1 MRLTKYLFEEI
12 AKQRYKFLIKKVR
25 KLRREQESYLV
36 RLCEVMEQKKKEI
49 NDKDMN
55 GEDKRLLTT
64 RLE

>member
-1 MRLTKYLFEEI
+1 MFRRNRFSHRGSASRKCYSK
-12 AKQRYKFLIKKVR
+12 KQVR
-25 KLRREQESYLV
+25 KLRIEQESYLV
-36 RLCEVMEQKKKEI
+36 RLCEVMEQKNKAV

>member
-1 MRLTKYLFEEI
+1 M
-12 AKQRYKFLIKKVR
+12 R

-36 RLCEVMEQKKKEI
+36 RLCEVMEQKKKAI